1 MIEVKD
7 DTGRNGLAV
16 SVPET
21 LKPFQTALLEQ
32 AVAVLSDFYDESS
45 NLLCHPLNRGF
56 KPIRESLCYAA
67 LLLVRNRA
75 QSVTDSGLLR
85 ARKIIDAV
93 LVRQNRNIHGA
104 SGGAFPLAWS
114 NEKRSGIMDPDSRQI
129 IGSLLGALLRQYS
142 VELGRAR
149 CETIEHALRLANAGA
164 KEQQLSCH
172 HQSQLKAWLEME
184 YGDRLNGEEL
194 LVELTDQSSA
204 HQALARFGQPQAFGY
219 ELWANALWLSS
230 QRLGDWGKRQLREVL
245 QDVGESLHPAM
256 HQLLGSGL
264 ASRMHTEGGA
274 EWINVW
280 LTWLAM
286 GSNPMLPRDMNN
298 PLDATLFALPAL
310 GGVSEEIAA
319 DAWSSQWDQDKRALS
334 RVIDDRRITASFEA
348 GLHIEACSTTSIAA
362 GSEPAVAAFWQCD
375 SGVARLS
382 CQATASHLAVC
393 DGRSVKLETPG
404 KCRIVID
411 GIGPGGTR
419 LIEDGW
425 QLPGLRLTCRGF
437 EIGDAERSADGL
449 NMSLRPLRDH
459 GLLVFSPIS

>member
-7 DTGRNGLAV
+7 DPSLSRSTVNA
-16 SVPET
+16 PEP
-21 LKPFQTALLEQ
+21 LKPFQSALLEQ

-45 NLLCHPLNRGF
+45 KLLCHPLNRGF

-85 ARKIIDAV
+85 ARQIIDAV
-93 LVRQNRNIHGA
+93 LARQNRNIHGA

-114 NEKRSGIMDPDSRQI
+114 NEKRSGVMDPDSRQI
-129 IGSLLGALLRQYS
+129 IGSLLGALLRGYP

-149 CETIEHALRLANAGA
+149 SEAIDHALRLANAGA
-164 KEQQLSCH
+164 KTQTVSNH
-172 HQSQLKAWLEME
+172 HQRQLKTWLEME
-184 YGDRLNGEEL
+184 YGDRLNAEEL
-194 LVELTDQSSA
+194 LVELTDQSSS
-204 HQALARFGQPQAFGY
+204 HQAQARFGQPQAFGY
-219 ELWANALWLSS
+219 ELWANALWLGSD
-230 QRLGDWGKRQLREVL
+230 RLEEWGKRGLRDVL

-264 ASRMHTEGGA
+264 ASRVHTEGGA
-274 EWINVW
+274 EWVNVW

-286 GSNPMLPRDMNN
+286 GSNPVLPRDMKN

-310 GGVSEEIAA
+310 GGVSEHIAV
-319 DAWSSQWDQDKRALS
+319 DAWSAQWDQEKRLLS
-334 RVIDDRRITASFEA
+334 RMIGDRRISASFEA
-348 GLHIEACSTTSIAA
+348 GVHIEACSTQSIAA
-362 GSEPAVAAFWQCD
+362 GSEPLVAAFWQCEA
-375 SGVARLS
+375 GVARLS
-382 CQATASHLAVC
+382 CQATASHHAVC
-393 DGRSVKLETPG
+393 DGRSVKLEAPG

-437 EIGDAERSADGL
+437 EIGDAQRTADGL
-449 NMSLRPLRDH
+449 NMSLRPLREQ
-459 GLLVFSPIS
+459 GLLVFSPIN